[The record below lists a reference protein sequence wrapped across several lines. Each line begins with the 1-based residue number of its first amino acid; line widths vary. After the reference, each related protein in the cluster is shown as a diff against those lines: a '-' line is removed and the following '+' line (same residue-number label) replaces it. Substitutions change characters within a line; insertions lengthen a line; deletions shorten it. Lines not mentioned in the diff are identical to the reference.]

1 MGLSKDMWQTMDTA
15 PLHEPILMLMKHGAI
30 QGRWDGDVGS
40 GYYWSDMEW
49 FPTHWMPLPEEPE

>member
-1 MGLSKDMWQTMDTA
+1 MGLINPKWQPMSTA

-49 FPTHWMPLPEEPE
+49 YPTHWMPLPEAPE